1 MRGEREGGRGRAW
14 RERKRKEV
22 GKREGGDIERKRNG
36 GRRQKK
42 KEKEKAQKKTLAL
55 DGNHPS

>member
-36 GRRQKK
+36 GRRRKK
-42 KEKEKAQKKTLAL
+42 KEKEKVQKKTLA
-55 DGNHPS
+55 S